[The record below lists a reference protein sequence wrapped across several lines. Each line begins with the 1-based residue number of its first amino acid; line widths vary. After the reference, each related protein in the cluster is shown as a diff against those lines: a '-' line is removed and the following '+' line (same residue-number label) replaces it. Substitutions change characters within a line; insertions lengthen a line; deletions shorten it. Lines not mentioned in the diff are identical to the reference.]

1 MWVRYAHNN
10 HSICIQQLSFA
21 FLGGN
26 GQRGV
31 YPPVFLSNGGIGQ
44 TRPREAPARASDCL
58 KFSSDALARCRR
70 PCRALTPFLLLLLFS
85 STSLVLTGPRRTRV
99 LRIPPFDHMLGGY
112 APANLL
118 NLCVTPRD
126 YQFPQLDRS
135 HTPKWPLMA
144 AQKKQVRTHVC
155 TCRHRTT
162 ARTVQGPNNR
172 QLRVVAID
180 FFEK

>member
-118 NLCVTPRD
+118 NLCITPAWRS
-126 YQFPQLDRS
+126 FP
-135 HTPKWPLMA
+135 HTWPKSYPYMTTYGSPKSRYKHIHTSPYTIA
-144 AQKKQVRTHVC
+144 RTAQGWNNR
-155 TCRHRTT
+155 RTT
-162 ARTVQGPNNR
+162 GSR
-172 QLRVVAID
+172 
-180 FFEK
+180 E